1 MRQAMEKKPTL
12 LNGTSKSVILAKTF
26 GPNERL
32 LIFPQLQKIVPV
44 SKARW
49 YELMQLGE
57 APRPIKISR
66 QKVAWLESEI
76 IAWLELRIQ
85 ERNRKASS

>member
-1 MRQAMEKKPTL
+1 MEKRPNL
-12 LNGTSKSVILAKTF
+12 LNSTSTSVILAKTF
-26 GPNERL
+26 SPNERL
-32 LIFPQLQKIVPV
+32 LTFTQLQKIVPV

-57 APRPIKISR
+57 VPRPIKISR

-76 IAWLELRIQ
+76 VAWLELRIQ
-85 ERNRKASS
+85 ERNRRADSEQ